1 MEHILITPAQC
12 RMARSLLN
20 WTQAQLAE
28 RCDLAPMTITKFE
41 KDGGESR
48 PEARTLAKIR
58 QAFEMEGVE
67 FLPNEGVCKASNQVL
82 VLKGHDGFT
91 RFRELVLNRAKQ
103 GPLDVSVSNV
113 DERNFSRWGGEEMN
127 NTYRKELVKLGNVHF
142 RIIVKEGDSN
152 LTATKFAE
160 YRSVPEQE
168 FGEVPFYI
176 FDDNLVLIPFEE
188 NEMNLF
194 IIKNALLTKYYQR
207 QFELSWARAK
217 QIGGK

>member
-1 MEHILITPAQC
+1 MENILITPAQC

-20 WTQAQLAE
+20 WTQTQLAE
-28 RCDLAPMTITKFE
+28 KCELAPMTITKFE
-41 KDGGESR
+41 KDGSENR

-58 QAFEMEGVE
+58 QALEMEGVE
-67 FLPNEGVCKASNQVL
+67 FLPNEGVCRAANQVM

-103 GPLDVSVSNV
+103 GPLEVSVSNV

-127 NTYRKELVKLGNVHF
+127 NTYRKEIAKLGTVHF
-142 RIIVKEGDSN
+142 RIIIREGDNN

-160 YRSVPEQE
+160 YRCVPEQE
-168 FGEVPFYI
+168 FGEVPYYI

-188 NEMNLF
+188 DEMNLF
-194 IIKNALLTKYYQR
+194 IIKNALLAKSYQK
-207 QFELSWARAK
+207 QFEISWSKAK
-217 QIGGK
+217 QVKG

>member
-1 MEHILITPAQC
+1 VDYILITPAQC

-20 WTQAQLAE
+20 WTQTELAE
-28 RCDLAPMTITKFE
+28 KCELAPMTITKFE
-41 KDGGESR
+41 KEGSDKR
-48 PEARTLAKIR
+48 PEARTLEKIR
-58 QAFEMEGVE
+58 QAFEMGGVE

-103 GPLDVSVSNV
+103 GPLEVCVSNV
-113 DERNFSRWGGEEMN
+113 DERNFSRWGGEDMN
-127 NTYRKELVKLGNVHF
+127 NNYRKELVKLGTVHF
-142 RIIVKEGDSN
+142 KIIIKEGDYN

-160 YRSVPEQE
+160 YRCVPEQE

-188 NEMNLF
+188 DEMNLF
-194 IIKNALLTKYYQR
+194 IIKNALLAKYYQK
-207 QFELSWARAK
+207 QFEVSWAKAQPVK
-217 QIGGK
+217 A